1 MPRVT
6 RAVLSCMSAAIL
18 LAGIAPGCTTPAEE
32 PRIALAGEPLFD
44 GVAYRLIEDR
54 EGGPKRIHVL
64 ELDLGRVMLE
74 VTPGDRSKGREFT
87 ARTTSGY
94 LAEFHLQAAVNGG
107 YFTPFKGGS
116 PGGDDFYPHAGDPV
130 DVSGASISGEREAS
144 PVELDEDKR
153 VNAIL
158 CIEGRHVLI
167 LGGQV
172 CAPGADHAMAAGPL
186 LLAGG
191 VARDL
196 APYDAAYASAKHPRT
211 AVGLSADGRRAW
223 ILVIDGRQAGFS
235 EGASLADVTALFVR
249 LGASDAINL
258 DGGGSTTMAVSTP
271 SGPDVLNSPI
281 HTATPGRERPSA
293 NHLGIRAAT
302 AVRPGF

>member
-1 MPRVT
+1 M
-6 RAVLSCMSAAIL
+6 RAGLWWMSAAIF
-18 LAGIAPGCTTPAEE
+18 LAGMAAGCATGAQEGRLT
-32 PRIALAGEPLFD
+32 LAGELLFD
-44 GVAYRLIEDR
+44 GVAYRMIEDR
-54 EGGPKRIHVL
+54 EGGAKRIHVL
-64 ELDLGRVMLE
+64 EVDLGRVTFE
-74 VTPGDRSKGREFT
+74 VTPGDRSKGREFI
-87 ARTTSGY
+87 ARTTSDY
-94 LAEFHLQAAVNGG
+94 LTEFGLQAAVNGG

-144 PVELDEDKR
+144 PVELAEDKR

-158 CIEGRHVLI
+158 CIEGRHVVI
-167 LGGQV
+167 LDGQG
-172 CAPGADHAMAAGPL
+172 CAPGTDHAMAAGPL
-186 LLAGG
+186 LLADG

-223 ILVIDGRQAGFS
+223 VVVIDGRQAGFS
-235 EGASLADVTALFVR
+235 EGASLEEVTTIFTR

-271 SGPDVLNSPI
+271 SGPHLLNSPI

-293 NHLGIRAAT
+293 NHLGIRGAA
-302 AVRPGF
+302 VQSRN